1 MRAPAA
7 HVRDT
12 APDGAATGLR
22 RHGRGSC
29 SSAVAA
35 DWSNGR
41 KGGEKGLDTDDS
53 TGKVVC
59 RILAGAVTHLHCGLS
74 RGGSRMRRCSPDR
87 APQPYKSRSSPVSC
101 VFALTLMVCV
111 PSVSSVRAAGRG
123 WVPGPSAGAAVGG
136 AAGTHVVGTA
146 GAGGDRE
153 PCPQEA
159 YGLGSSS
166 SAAVDRSLK
175 TRRGLEGSLRG
186 SGSSNGTNFPP
197 HAASKG
203 EARRNP
209 GVKRPANSA
218 DEPVSSGAAVSSP
231 RKAKQ
236 QKKLRNASPPGAL
249 PNEDTRS
256 PGPKDTDP
264 KPHDRGP
271 KAGGAEGDHRAGET
285 NTKPKLT
292 GRAFASLMPALRD
305 ETLAVVRELGYTEMA
320 PVQEAVIPLLLSN
333 KDVVVEA
340 PTGKF

>member
-1 MRAPAA
+1 
-7 HVRDT
+7 
-12 APDGAATGLR
+12 
-22 RHGRGSC
+22 
-29 SSAVAA
+29 
-35 DWSNGR
+35 
-41 KGGEKGLDTDDS
+41 
-53 TGKVVC
+53 
-59 RILAGAVTHLHCGLS
+59 
-74 RGGSRMRRCSPDR
+74 MRRCSPDR